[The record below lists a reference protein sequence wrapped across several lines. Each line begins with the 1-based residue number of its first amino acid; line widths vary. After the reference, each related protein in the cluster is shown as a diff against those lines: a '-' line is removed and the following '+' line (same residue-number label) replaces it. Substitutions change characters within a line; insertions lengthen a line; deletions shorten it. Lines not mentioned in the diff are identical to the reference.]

1 MYALSVPTTTPRCLR
16 SRHSGSLLFAHLVVV
31 VKYRRRVLSPA
42 LRGQLRALWTEQCEQ
57 LGAILVECN
66 GEPDHVHLLLR
77 HPPSLPLWR
86 LVQQLK
92 GVASRTLRQRHPW
105 LRRVGRGHLWSPS
118 YFVVSTGDAPIE
130 MVRRYIEQQG
140 ATTALSPD

>member
-1 MYALSVPTTTPRCLR
+1 VYALRLTTTTPRCLR
-16 SRHSGSLLFAHLVVV
+16 SRHSVSLLFAHLVVV

-42 LRGQLRALWTEQCEQ
+42 LRGQLSALWTEQCEQ
-57 LGAILVECN
+57 LGAIRVECN
-66 GEPDHVHLLLR
+66 GEPDHVHLLRR
-77 HPPSLPLWR
+77 HLPSLPFWR

-105 LRRVGRGHLWSPS
+105 LRRVGRGHLWSPW

-130 MVRRYIEQQG
+130 MVRRYIEQ
-140 ATTALSPD
+140 

>member
-1 MYALSVPTTTPRCLR
+1 VYALSLTTTTPRCLR
-16 SRHSGSLLFAHLVVV
+16 SRHSVSLLFAHLVVV

-42 LRGQLRALWTEQCEQ
+42 LRGQLSALWTEQCEQ

-66 GEPDHVHLLLR
+66 GEPDHVHLLLS

-86 LVQQLK
+86 LVQQLR
-92 GVASRTLRQRHPW
+92 GAASRTLRQRHPW
-105 LRRVGRGHLWSPS
+105 LRRVGRGHLWSPW

-130 MVRRYIEQQG
+130 MVRRYIEQ
-140 ATTALSPD
+140 

>member
-1 MYALSVPTTTPRCLR
+1 
-16 SRHSGSLLFAHLVVV
+16 
-31 VKYRRRVLSPA
+31 
-42 LRGQLRALWTEQCEQ
+42 
-57 LGAILVECN
+57 VECN
-66 GEPDHVHLLLR
+66 GEPDHVHLLRR
-77 HPPSLPLWR
+77 HLPSLPFWR

-105 LRRVGRGHLWSPS
+105 LRRVGRGHLWSPW

-130 MVRRYIEQQG
+130 MVRRYIEQLG

>member
-1 MYALSVPTTTPRCLR
+1 VPAARPQP
-16 SRHSGSLLFAHLVVV
+16 GPA
-31 VKYRRRVLSPA
+31 RR
-42 LRGQLRALWTEQCEQ
+42 LRALWTEQCEQ

-86 LVQQLK
+86 LVPQLK

-118 YFVVSTGDAPIE
+118 YFVVSTGGAPIPV
-130 MVRRYIEQQG
+130 VRRYIEQQS